1 VTFTTD
7 ASNLSLDALGHR
19 GDRNGK
25 PDVYLYTDRRK
36 LTLVQSVADQAV
48 PAGGEHG
55 TMSYYANYVLFDAA
69 WPLGDGSTSRPRQ
82 IVLRYL
88 GGV

>member
-1 VTFTTD
+1 
-7 ASNLSLDALGHR
+7 LG
-19 GDRNGK
+19 
-25 PDVYLYTDRRK
+25 V
-36 LTLVQSVADQAV
+36 SVVVERAR
-48 PAGGEHG
+48 AGAHHG